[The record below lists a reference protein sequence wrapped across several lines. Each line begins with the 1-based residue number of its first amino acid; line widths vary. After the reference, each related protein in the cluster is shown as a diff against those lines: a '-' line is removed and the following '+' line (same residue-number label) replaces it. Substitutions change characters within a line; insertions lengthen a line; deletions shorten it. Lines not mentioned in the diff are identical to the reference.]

1 MQVPD
6 EKKANDTKK
15 EEKKPEVKKEEVKPK
30 IEAKKEE
37 VKPSN
42 VSVAQKNITQAAN
55 ITSNATAAIQV
66 NKTQEKKPEAKQK
79 EP

>member
-15 EEKKPEVKKEEVKPK
+15 EEKKPEIKKEEVKPK

-55 ITSNATAAIQV
+55 VT
-66 NKTQEKKPEAKQK
+66 
-79 EP
+79 